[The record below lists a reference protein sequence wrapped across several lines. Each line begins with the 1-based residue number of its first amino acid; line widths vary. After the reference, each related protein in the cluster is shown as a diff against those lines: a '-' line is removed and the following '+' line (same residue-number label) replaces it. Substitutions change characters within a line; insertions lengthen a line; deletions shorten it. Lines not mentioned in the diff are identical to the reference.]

1 MDTWECEQV
10 TRVPAHIRSGYR
22 LSTFYQ
28 KYLHAYG
35 IPIISSNRTQ
45 DNALRRACY
54 VVVFLLADRLDIR
67 TWFYRRRG
75 RAGVIAHSENAT
87 SIPEHSWGP
96 NKWNQQT
103 RGMGATREHPIST
116 GRYML
121 HIWPVI
127 LSQRIWQ
134 TIRHELCLL
143 VCMFV
148 SSGGG
153 GGDCRK
159 IAGNFARNVTFILG
173 IKCRF

>member
-1 MDTWECEQV
+1 M
-10 TRVPAHIRSGYR
+10 
-22 LSTFYQ
+22 
-28 KYLHAYG
+28 
-35 IPIISSNRTQ
+35 
-45 DNALRRACY
+45 
-54 VVVFLLADRLDIR
+54 
-67 TWFYRRRG
+67 
-75 RAGVIAHSENAT
+75 IAHSENAT

-153 GGDCRK
+153 GVG
-159 IAGNFARNVTFILG
+159 GL
-173 IKCRF
+173 